1 MCFLI
6 ADDEAINRIVLG
18 ERLSQLGHVHIAVNN
33 GRDALDALNDS
44 AWDALLIDCHMPVM
58 DGFETVA
65 TIRRNEAGG
74 ARRTWVVAVTAS
86 AIDGE
91 REACL
96 SAGMDDFLLKPIQ
109 AAQLVEVIAR
119 IPARDATSGPPVD
132 QARLD
137 GLAGSTSRSGENLLA
152 RMVKLF
158 TETGPEL
165 LDEMERAL
173 REDNFVS
180 AVAAVHKLAGG
191 CSYFGAEILYSRCME
206 FERLGRAG
214 NHDGLRNLAPIIRQE
229 YARVE
234 LALRVKG

>member
-1 MCFLI
+1 MRFLI

-33 GRDALDALNDS
+33 GRDALAALGDS
-44 AWDALLIDCHMPVM
+44 PWDALLLDCHMPVM

-74 ARRTWVVAVTAS
+74 PRRTWVVAVTAS
-86 AIDGE
+86 GIDGE

-119 IPARDATSGPPVD
+119 IPAHDETTGPPVD
-132 QARLD
+132 QARID

-158 TETGPEL
+158 TESGPEM
-165 LDEMERAL
+165 LDEMDCAL
-173 REDNFVS
+173 REGNYPV

-191 CSYFGAEILYSRCME
+191 CSYFGAEVLYSRCMD

-214 NHDGLRNLAPIIRQE
+214 DHHGLRNLGPILRQE
-229 YARVE
+229 YSRVE
-234 LALRVKG
+234 SALRADR